1 MLKRTPLF
9 EAHVALG
16 ARMVDFGGWEMPV
29 QYEGIVAEAQA
40 TRQRVGIF
48 DIGHM
53 GRIEVIGPDHVAA
66 VDWVVTSDV
75 VKLGEGRCKYA
86 ILSTD
91 RGTAIDDV
99 LVYKAADRTHLVVNA
114 GNREKDRDHVREQ
127 VKAKGFRATVIDT
140 TDAADPNL
148 GKSVLGVAQ
157 HMISLQGPRSEA
169 LLSRIVDGATDLSKL
184 GYYRFTT
191 GKVLSIPAVISR
203 TGYTGEDGF
212 EIFFDRRESVRLWD
226 VLLAQGRDLGVAPV
240 GLGARDAL
248 RTEAGM
254 PLYGHELD
262 LETTPVEARLDFG
275 VSLTKGPYLGKE
287 ALVAQKA
294 AGPKKVLVG
303 IEVDTQ
309 RVPRPGCALL
319 EDGEPVGVVASGT
332 FSPTLQKNI
341 AMGFVPPRLAEPGS
355 RFEMDIRGKSHG
367 CVVVPLP
374 FYKRAK

>member
-16 ARMVDFGGWEMPV
+16 ARLVDFGGWEMPV
-29 QYEGIVAEAQA
+29 QYAGIIPEAEA
-40 TRQRVGIF
+40 TRKRVGLF

-53 GRIEVIGPDHVAA
+53 GRIEVVGPDHVAA
-66 VDWVVTSDV
+66 ADWVVTCDV
-75 VKLGEGRCKYA
+75 VKLGEGRCKYG
-86 ILSTD
+86 ILSTE

-99 LVYKAADRTHLVVNA
+99 LVYKAADRVHLVVNA
-114 GNREKDRDHVREQ
+114 GNRDADRDHLRAQ
-127 VKAKGFRATVIDT
+127 IRAKGFRATVID
-140 TDAADPNL
+140 AADPADPHL
-148 GKSVLGVAQ
+148 GESVLGVAQ
-157 HMISLQGPRSEA
+157 HMLSLQGPMSEA
-169 LLSRIVDGATDLSKL
+169 LLSRIVDGGTDLSKL
-184 GYYRFTT
+184 GYYRFTR
-191 GKVLSIPAVISR
+191 GKVLSIPALISR

-212 EIFFDRRESVRLWD
+212 EIFFDRRESQRLWD

-275 VSLTKGPYLGKE
+275 VSVTKGPYLGRE
-287 ALVAQKA
+287 VLVAQKA
-294 AGPKKVLVG
+294 NGTAKVLVG

-309 RVPRPGCALL
+309 RVPRPGCPLL
-319 EDGEPVGVVASGT
+319 EDGKRIGVVASGT
-332 FSPTLQKNI
+332 FSPTLSKNI
-341 AMGFVPPRLAEPGS
+341 AMGFVPPRLAEPGT
-355 RFEMDIRGKSHG
+355 RFEMDIRGKVHG